1 MADSTINSYVTRE
14 ETVSAVQFYR
24 LTIWD
29 VYALN
34 DSRDAQFNWNNKVLT
49 AKLRQKNGTVVGV
62 NDKDYV
68 VRKADGT
75 MEALCEAD
83 FNAKYKRKES

>member
-1 MADSTINSYVTRE
+1 MAAELYVTRE
-14 ETVSAVQFYR
+14 ETVAAVQFYR

-34 DSRDAQFNWNNKVLT
+34 ESRDAQFNWNNNVLT
-49 AKLRQKNGTVVGV
+49 AKLTQKDGSIIGV
-62 NDKDYV
+62 NDKDFV

-75 MEALCEAD
+75 IEALCEAD
-83 FNAKYKRKES
+83 FNSKYKKKEA